1 MSRIINHSLMWS
13 KSGQPLR
20 VFSTACCRTSSGDNR
35 AVHNADHHHQQQQQH
50 CLNVDQRTVHTLSS
64 LKLKPCTTCSINK
77 LVARN
82 FSSYKSQPQH
92 QRYAS
97 LRERKCAQM
106 EHQLTAERKTTMMR
120 MRQFIDDMSQFDT
133 LKSMESMLLLR
144 GCSAYLVDASRKERT
159 VFIDQVWKM
168 LKEKN
173 APLDASHYNAL
184 LNVYL
189 DIDYPVDPLEF
200 LETMKNDNVDPNRVT
215 FQRLIYCYAQ
225 MGKPEGAQKILESM
239 REKNYPINE
248 SIFNALIY
256 GNLRADRFENAMST
270 FKLMTEH
277 GMDSSHE
284 TFKSF
289 LSGYACH
296 IDREEVKQKF
306 IETLEKM
313 HSEDID
319 LSYHD
324 LTDII
329 VQLSEKSEDP
339 ELVGKLIESCR
350 KRAGYNQFM
359 YRTIIKLV
367 DRQKVELA
375 YHLMLTM
382 DPTATTEAY
391 GLNGSFMV
399 HYMVRFGVPFEKVVD
414 ICERMESAKVNEW
427 TFSKAAETAL
437 YNCDRETALKYLD
450 LFESRSGLSRLQL
463 AWPRICLAQNDDEI
477 CAILKDKVLPF
488 ARLSPRNVK
497 ETFHDFVWP
506 HVQGNKMQFLKQCGK
521 IGFDF
526 EQTALTLPFEL
537 SPTDRLT
544 EMDVIELL
552 HKVCDDPLKDP
563 TSSLQFIGSLCKNYG
578 LKMTAQSARK
588 FLRKIIENASKEEA
602 LTQWMDCV
610 EKYQLCICRSNIMER
625 LIKEEDNDNLQRVI
639 DLCSKHVS
647 QRETLANLALAFL
660 RCGKDKQVHKIFT
673 RPGFFISDFA
683 LNRMMESLLTAGE
696 IDVMERLV
704 SSTKDLKYLNRES
717 QYCLLLQ
724 GYIQTNAVDKALE
737 MWTAIQEEDLM
748 PSLKILGP
756 LAIFLKENGREIPF
770 EYKEEILQAER
781 SDKVQDLKFEFHKSI
796 RMNRVDE
803 ALKIKEELKNLGLEL
818 TLGEE
823 CSIIEQLLKSEMIEK
838 ARDLINDLTAK
849 GRFPSP
855 RIYQLLFQKM
865 IANGMVKE
873 LDDMIDTLPAALK
886 QASWFT
892 SMFVRAHQS
901 SSPEDL
907 ERCLKILPEFKPL
920 PVSALLTLMEA
931 RPDAEKAIFECLE
944 NMCTQSESNF
954 PKNIIWIHLMKRGDY
969 NKARELFESVPEWKN
984 TLVVRPLLEVIK
996 KGNVELGLKL
1006 VEQLNQTNINPT
1018 LKADI
1023 YDQIVQQLLDQDK
1036 VLQAEKLLNDGI
1048 KANIGSKN
1056 PLFVKYIN
1064 QETLSRLSST
1074 IQQVAGRDLELLLDF
1089 QEEVKKSN
1097 IDDKSSNQDLFSDDE
1112 EEAHK
1117 A

>member
-20 VFSTACCRTSSGDNR
+20 VFSTACCRTNPADNR
-35 AVHNADHHHQQQQQH
+35 TVHNVDRQHH
-50 CLNVDQRTVHTLSS
+50 CLNGDPRTMPTLSS
-64 LKLKPCTTCSINK
+64 FKLKPCTACSINK
-77 LVARN
+77 LVSRN
-82 FSSYKSQPQH
+82 FSSYPSPPEH
-92 QRYAS
+92 HRYAS

-106 EHQLTAERKTTMMR
+106 EHQLTAERKTTMVR
-120 MRQFIDDMSQFDT
+120 MKQFIEDMSKYDT

-144 GCSAYLVDASRKERT
+144 GCGGHLVDASRKERT
-159 VFIDQVWKM
+159 VFIDRVWKM

-184 LNVYL
+184 LNVYI
-189 DIDYPVDPLEF
+189 DVDYPVDPLEF
-200 LETMKNDNVDPNRVT
+200 LETMKKDNVDPNRVT
-215 FQRLIYCYAQ
+215 FQRLIYCYAL

-248 SIFNALIY
+248 SIFNSLIY
-256 GNLRADRFENAMST
+256 GNLKADRFENAMST
-270 FKLMTEH
+270 YKLMTEH
-277 GMDSSHE
+277 GMELSHE
-284 TFKSF
+284 TYKAF

-306 IETLEKM
+306 LETLEKM
-313 HSEDID
+313 RSEDID

-329 VQLSEKSEDP
+329 VQLSLKSENP
-339 ELVGKLIESCR
+339 ELVEKLTQQCR

-359 YRTIIKLV
+359 YRVIIKLI
-367 DRQKVELA
+367 DRQKIEHA

-382 DPTATTEAY
+382 DPTSNTEAY

-399 HYMVRFGVPFEKVVD
+399 HYLVRFGTPYEKVVD
-414 ICERMESAKVNEW
+414 ICERMESAKINEW

-450 LFESRSGLSRLQL
+450 LYESRSGLSRLHL

-477 CAILKDKVLPF
+477 FGILKDKVLPF

-506 HVQGNKMQFLKQCGK
+506 KVQGNKMQFLKQCGK

-537 SPTDRLT
+537 PPTDKLT
-544 EMDVIELL
+544 EMDIFELL

-563 TSSLQFIGSLCKNYG
+563 TSSLQFMGALCRNYR
-578 LKMTAQSARK
+578 LKFTAQSARK
-588 FLRKIIENASKEEA
+588 FLRKIIENSPKEEA
-602 LTQWMDCV
+602 LAQWTSCV
-610 EKYQLCICRSNIMER
+610 EKYQLCICRSNMMER
-625 LIKEEDNDNLQRVI
+625 LIKEEDNDSLQRVI
-639 DLCSKHVS
+639 DICSKHVS

-660 RCGKDKQVHKIFT
+660 RCGKDKQVQRIFT

-683 LNRMMESLLTAGE
+683 LNRMMETLLTAGE

-704 SSTKDLKYLNRES
+704 SATKDLKYLNRES
-717 QYCLLLQ
+717 QYRLLLQ
-724 GYIQTNAVDKALE
+724 GYIQNNAVDKALD
-737 MWTAIQEEDLM
+737 MWSAIQEEDLM
-748 PSLKILGP
+748 PSLKVLGP
-756 LAIFLKENGREIPF
+756 LAVFLKENGRQIPF

-796 RMNRVDE
+796 RMNRIDE
-803 ALKIKEELKNLGLEL
+803 ALKIKEELKSMNLEL

-823 CSIIEQLLKSEMIEK
+823 CSIIEQLLKSEQIEK
-838 ARDLINDLTAK
+838 ARGLIGDLMAK

-901 SSPEDL
+901 SSREDL

-920 PVSALLTLMEA
+920 PVSALLTVLEA

-944 NMCTQSESNF
+944 GMSSQSESTL
-954 PKNIIWIHLMKRGDY
+954 PKNIKWIHLMKRGDY
-969 NKARELFESVPEWKN
+969 SKAKELFESVPEWKN

-996 KGNVELGLKL
+996 KGNVEMGLKL

-1048 KANIGSKN
+1048 KANIGNKN

-1074 IQQVAGRDLELLLDF
+1074 IQQVAGRDLELLLDL

-1097 IDDKSSNQDLFSDDE
+1097 VDDKSSNQDLSSDDE